1 MNKNIRN
8 LTISGFM
15 LALGLV
21 LPFLT
26 GQIPQIGRAL
36 LPMHLPVFLCAL
48 ICGWKYGLLVGA
60 VMPLLRHLLF
70 TMPPFQVAIAMTF
83 EMATYGLVAGY
94 IYFKMKKSNPLA
106 AVYTALVSAMILGRI
121 VWGIAQMILMG
132 VQGNSF
138 GFQAFLGGALF
149 SAIPG
154 IILQLVL
161 VPALILLLEKNG
173 VIRRGE

>member
-60 VMPLLRHLLF
+60 VIPLLRHLLF

-83 EMATYGLVAGY
+83 EMATYGLAAGY
-94 IYFKMKKSNPLA
+94 IYFKMKKSNPVA

-132 VQGNSF
+132 VQGNPF

>member
-132 VQGNSF
+132 VQGNPF

>member
-94 IYFKMKKSNPLA
+94 IYFKMKKSNPVA

-132 VQGNSF
+132 VQGNPF

>member
-83 EMATYGLVAGY
+83 EMATYGLVAGF

-132 VQGNSF
+132 VQGNPF